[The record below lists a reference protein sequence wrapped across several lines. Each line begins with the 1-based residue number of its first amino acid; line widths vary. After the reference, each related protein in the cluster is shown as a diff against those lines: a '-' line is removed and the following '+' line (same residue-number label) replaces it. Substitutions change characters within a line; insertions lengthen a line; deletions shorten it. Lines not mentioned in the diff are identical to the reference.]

1 MKHLLA
7 STLLSVALP
16 ATADEPV
23 VEDASARQTGS
34 TWSISVT
41 LIHPDTGWD
50 HYADGWE
57 VLDPDGNSL
66 GIRVLAHPHVNEQ
79 PFTRSKGNISI
90 PDALDHVLIRAK
102 DNVDGWGQTT
112 YRLDLNRQQA
122 RGE

>member
-41 LIHPDTGWD
+41 LSHPDTGWD

-66 GIRVLAHPHVNEQ
+66 AIRVLAHPHVNEQ
-79 PFTRSKGNISI
+79 PFTRSKSNIAI

-112 YRLDLNRQQA
+112 YRLDLNRQ
-122 RGE
+122 